1 MNQEK
6 IGKFISE
13 CRRNKKITQSQLA
26 EKLGVTDKSVSKWET
41 GKCMPDLSLFSP
53 LCEILDITIN
63 DLMAGEKIDKK
74 EYQYKFEQN
83 IINVA
88 SIINNK
94 YSFIKKIILL
104 IISILVFVILLF
116 VFFSN
121 YQVTLN
127 YNENK
132 MFIEERNHSIV
143 FTTKDLCTVYSGNIN
158 QYSLILEGKEYG
170 IIFINS
176 KCSYNEII
184 EYSLNDGNSYR
195 YVPITFIN
203 NFPKKYKIYYTNI
216 NLNKIKNSSRKKLN
230 EYISNSILM
239 YESE

>member
-94 YSFIKKIILL
+94 YSFIKK
-104 IISILVFVILLF
+104 
-116 VFFSN
+116 
-121 YQVTLN
+121 
-127 YNENK
+127 
-132 MFIEERNHSIV
+132 
-143 FTTKDLCTVYSGNIN
+143 
-158 QYSLILEGKEYG
+158 
-170 IIFINS
+170 
-176 KCSYNEII
+176 
-184 EYSLNDGNSYR
+184 
-195 YVPITFIN
+195 
-203 NFPKKYKIYYTNI
+203 
-216 NLNKIKNSSRKKLN
+216 
-230 EYISNSILM
+230 
-239 YESE
+239 